1 MARWARTMIRFRWAV
16 LGVWIVAV
24 LAAGAAASGLSD
36 LLTNRFILP
45 GAESQ
50 KAADILEQHFGQRP
64 EGSFTLVVKGA
75 PDSASSLVPQVRRA
89 AERAA
94 AAIPTGHVAGVDPVS
109 S

>member
-16 LGVWIVAV
+16 LGLWLVAV

-50 KAADILEQHFGQRP
+50 KAADILEEHFGQRP

-75 PDSASSLVPQVRRA
+75 PGSAESLVPKVRRA
-89 AERAA
+89 AQRAA
-94 AAIPTGHVAGVDPVS
+94 GEIPTGHVAAVTPVS
-109 S
+109 